1 MSRTD
6 LQRLEAGI
14 RQANA
19 KGDVKTVRILGAE
32 LRRIQQTP
40 PPPKKAPPK
49 RTLLGAAAEAIPN
62 IPSSA
67 AEFATGFYEAVTNPV
82 ETAGTLLDIAA
93 GGLQTGAKKALPKG
107 VYNFI
112 QSLDADP
119 KAAQRAM
126 RAAKQFGGQMAAR
139 YGSYDAFKN
148 TLATD
153 PVGFTADMSTLLSGG
168 AGAVRQGGRAVSKVA
183 PKVAAK
189 TTRVAN
195 AMTRAAEATNPV
207 NVLRPVGRTA
217 VKIAERTPLKLANV
231 MAPKSAAYMEAAEGR
246 ANELIAQLRA
256 PSEIVPGSRPTA
268 AQQASPLGLTKF
280 SAMGAAGAKGLPSE
294 YLVRAG
300 ESEAARAGA
309 LRGVAGTPADIDAAI
324 AARTAAASPFYR
336 VADKFLVA
344 ADDKFTS
351 LLGRPSMDRVLSRA
365 SELAD
370 EKGVPFQIGK
380 NRPEQTIPSKIL
392 NAEGQPMGSIT
403 IPGETAKYPGSSL
416 HMVKLA
422 FDDLIKN
429 PERFGIG
436 AAEARA
442 ITKTRSEFLNWAEN
456 KVPPY
461 KTARETFA
469 AKSAPIN
476 QMEVGQY
483 LEGKLATPLDTGER
497 ANVFAAAIK
506 DAPGTLRRAT
516 TGEARFKALTD
527 VLTPDQVRIVNSI
540 RDDLA
545 RAAETEAQA
554 RKGAA
559 AAPRITQLASQTEG
573 MPALLNRAATI
584 ANTIYNRLQGQI
596 DRKLAIEIATEML
609 DPKVAAAAIEKAA
622 VREYLAGLAGRAG
635 GKGVRAAGNVLGSEA
650 VKIGAQTQNIMTQA
664 ENENAMRRIYGGS
677 FALDPDTQS
686 TVWEPSGEGLTGFAD
701 IDPETGEVLM
711 EYGFNED
718 GSIYPI
724 YGTPSKN
731 TAPLKR

>member
-19 KGDVKTVRILGAE
+19 KGDIKTVRVLGAE

-67 AEFATGFYEAVTNPV
+67 AEFATGFYEAVTSPIQ
-82 ETAGTLLDIAA
+82 TAGTLLDIAA

-217 VKIAERTPLKLANV
+217 VKIAERTPLKIANV

-246 ANELIAQLRA
+246 PNELIAQLRA

-280 SAMGAAGAKGLPSE
+280 SAMGAASAKGLPSE

-324 AARTAAASPFYR
+324 AARSAAVDPLY
-336 VADKFLVA
+336 
-344 ADDKFTS
+344 T
-351 LLGRPSMDRVLSRA
+351 
-365 SELAD
+365 
-370 EKGVPFQIGK
+370 
-380 NRPEQTIPSKIL
+380 
-392 NAEGQPMGSIT
+392 
-403 IPGETAKYPGSSL
+403 
-416 HMVKLA
+416 
-422 FDDLIKN
+422 
-429 PERFGIG
+429 
-436 AAEARA
+436 AAEARRFRA
-442 ITKTRSEFLNWAEN
+442 DPQLMQMADDPYIKQAMPDAARLSASQGVTFDNNPTRYIHNVKISLDKMLTKTGETALASTERAQVAKVKARLLNWLETKAPE
-456 KVPPY
+456 Y
-461 KTARETFA
+461 KAARETFA

-483 LEGKLATPLDTGER
+483 LEGKLGTPLDIGER
-497 ANVFAAAIK
+497 ANVFATAVK

-677 FALDPDTQS
+677 FGFDPNTQS
-686 TVWEPSGEGLTGFAD
+686 AVWEPSNEGFTAGFPD
-701 IDPETGEVLM
+701 IDPDTGEPLIDVGYD
-711 EYGFNED
+711 ENGNP
-718 GSIYPI
+718 YPI
-724 YGTPSKN
+724 YGRVT
-731 TAPLKR
+731 R